1 MRVRPQ
7 VVIGLIGLKYFFE
20 DDYDKLKMQMECMKT
35 GMEDMKMNMECMKRE
50 FAQMDPRHDR
60 KMIVLYLI
68 TINDTLYY
76 L

>member
-1 MRVRPQ
+1 MLMYKALFRINISKSLRKKKKKQYLYLNLLKFLSRP
-7 VVIGLIGLKYFFE
+7 
-20 DDYDKLKMQMECMKT
+20 M
-35 GMEDMKMNMECMKRE
+35 DMDPFGRQE
-50 FAQMDPRHDR
+50 MDPRHDR

>member
-1 MRVRPQ
+1 M
-7 VVIGLIGLKYFFE
+7 
-20 DDYDKLKMQMECMKT
+20 
-35 GMEDMKMNMECMKRE
+35 DMDPFGRQE
-50 FAQMDPRHDR
+50 MDPRHDR